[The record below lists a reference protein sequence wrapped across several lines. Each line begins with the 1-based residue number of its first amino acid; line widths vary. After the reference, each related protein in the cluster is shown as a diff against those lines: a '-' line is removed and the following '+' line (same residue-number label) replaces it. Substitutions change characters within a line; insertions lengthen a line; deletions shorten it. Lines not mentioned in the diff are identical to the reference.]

1 MNSQRISFLSLVKNC
16 NHKGLGIY
24 YLLSAFIFGI
34 SGTLISIL
42 IRIELYSSGNRIIS
56 PENQN
61 FYNISITLHGFLMI
75 FFLVMPGLFGG
86 FGNYFVVIFQGSPE
100 VVYPRV
106 NNFSILILF
115 VSYLFIILSLIS
127 EFGGGTGWTLY
138 PPLSTSFMSLSPSS
152 TGNLIFGLLISGIS
166 SCLTSLNFWTTILNL
181 RSYYLTL
188 KTMPLFLWAL
198 LITGGMLLLT
208 LPILSGA
215 LLMVLADLHS
225 NTLFFDPIF
234 GGDPIFYQHL
244 FWFFGHPEVYILI
257 IPAFGIISIIISGI
271 LQKIIFGNQSMIFAM
286 SCISLLGSVV
296 WGHHMYTVG
305 LETDTRAYFTGVTI
319 LISLPTGTKIFNW
332 LSTYLG
338 NPPLLQLKT
347 NSPFFG
353 LLFLLMFTIGGSTG
367 IILGNAA
374 VDLGLHDTYYVVAHF
389 HFVLSLGAVIAIFSG
404 VIFNGEKIVGSKN
417 LLPSSSSCNSLYH
430 LVSTFIGIL
439 LTFSPMHFL
448 GFNVMPRRIPDFP
461 DSFHSWNFL
470 SSIGSGIT
478 FLSFAIFF
486 PVFLNNFLSHVCK
499 RIFFLVFLLFI
510 VSEGLLFVSF
520 FWTSFHSLHCWFSFV
535 CPLDSDSVVSSVS
548 IIMILFLNLMSPY
561 KSFIFIPNDCV
572 ESFRPVKISWKPEN
586 SWKRQD
592 NLFFCA
598 WRFWVLRPFQETRDF
613 KGKRERTL

>member
-1 MNSQRISFLSLVKNC
+1 MNRASNADPVNEKKERMWTDSQSTILIFYMIENSIFSGLRIQRFLSCGSTHKRKRKEKLIHRSLNSQRISFQSLIKNC

-24 YLLSAFIFGI
+24 YLLSSFIFGI
-34 SGTLISIL
+34 SGTLISVL

-61 FYNISITLHGFLMI
+61 FYNVSITLHGLLMI

-86 FGNYFVVIFQGSPE
+86 FGNYFAPIFQGSPE

-115 VSYLFIILSLIS
+115 LSYLFLVLSSIS

-166 SCLTSLNFWTTILNL
+166 SCLTSLNFWVTILNL
-181 RSYYLTL
+181 RSYCLTL
-188 KTMPLFLWAL
+188 KTMPLFPWAL

-215 LLMVLADLHS
+215 LLMILADLHS
-225 NTLFFDPIF
+225 NTLFFDPVF
-234 GGDPIFYQHL
+234 GGDPVFYQHL

-257 IPAFGIISIIISGI
+257 IPAFGVISIVISSI
-271 LQKIIFGNQSMIFAM
+271 SQKIIFGNQSMIFAM
-286 SCISLLGSVV
+286 SCISLLGTVL

-305 LETDTRAYFTGVTI
+305 LETDTRAYFTGVTV

-338 NPPLLQLKT
+338 NLSLSRSTSAL
-347 NSPFFG
+347 FA

-367 IILGNAA
+367 VILGNGA

-404 VIFNGEKIVGSKN
+404 IIFN
-417 LLPSSSSCNSLYH
+417 
-430 LVSTFIGIL
+430 
-439 LTFSPMHFL
+439 
-448 GFNVMPRRIPDFP
+448 
-461 DSFHSWNFL
+461 
-470 SSIGSGIT
+470 
-478 FLSFAIFF
+478 
-486 PVFLNNFLSHVCK
+486 
-499 RIFFLVFLLFI
+499 
-510 VSEGLLFVSF
+510 
-520 FWTSFHSLHCWFSFV
+520 
-535 CPLDSDSVVSSVS
+535 
-548 IIMILFLNLMSPY
+548 
-561 KSFIFIPNDCV
+561 
-572 ESFRPVKISWKPEN
+572 
-586 SWKRQD
+586 
-592 NLFFCA
+592 
-598 WRFWVLRPFQETRDF
+598 
-613 KGKRERTL
+613 